1 MVWRPQSET
10 DLVQRLATGISTG
23 MISKDT
29 ATEKNPDSKPD
40 EKARL
45 EKQKEKEIADQE
57 RQLGITS
64 KYSNKNNDKEE

>member
-1 MVWRPQSET
+1 
-10 DLVQRLATGISTG
+10 

-29 ATEKNPDSKPD
+29 AIEKNPDSKPD

-57 RQLGITS
+57 RQLEITS
-64 KYSNKNNDKEE
+64 KYSNKK